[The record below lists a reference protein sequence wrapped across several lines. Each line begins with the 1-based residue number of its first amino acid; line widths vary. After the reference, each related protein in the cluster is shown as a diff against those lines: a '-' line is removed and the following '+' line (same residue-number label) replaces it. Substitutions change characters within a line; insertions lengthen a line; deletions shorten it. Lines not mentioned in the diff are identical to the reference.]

1 MTTFT
6 VEQKSQLAKLM
17 ATENLTVE
25 HKKLQT
31 AMFDTKNR
39 VLYLPIWQN
48 MSGFLYDLLTG
59 HEVGHALYTPPEGWH
74 DVAAD
79 KSKGRGYKSF
89 LNVLED
95 ARIEKKVIRKYP
107 GLRIAFRKAFD
118 ELFDRD
124 FFGVKGKNLDQLSFI
139 DRLNLYTKSQY
150 SLDIHF
156 TDKEQSMVDEV
167 KSLESW
173 DDVVTLTDK
182 IYQYSK
188 EEQFEIE
195 TVQDFSDSNGSYDGE
210 ELDFDDVE
218 PEEDDTDI
226 ESDSETENNKKDK
239 ESDSNQNGDQ
249 KDEDSDGEE
258 LSGSSTVNDKQSK
271 NSEAFDDFDPTCAT
285 DNEYRKNE
293 DKLIDEKCKSYLY
306 LQPPTPNLDVIITPV
321 KRVQQLLTESFDQQ
335 ITTGRFT
342 VADTNKFVQDFKNK
356 NEKYVN
362 LLVKEF
368 EMRKAA
374 KSFSKAKQ
382 SDTGDIDV
390 SKLSL
395 YKFDDNI
402 FRKLTVVPKGKSHG
416 LILLLDY
423 SGSMS
428 QNMAGSIEQILVLSL
443 FCRKVNIPF
452 HVYAFS
458 NCSTAWYIDNEGLT
472 PETRQP
478 KAFSE
483 KSKELGTSDLL
494 LREYL
499 NSNMS
504 NAEFNKALKNMILLK
519 MSYLPRPSRHVFRP
533 RSESLSNTP
542 LNESIIALKPIME
555 KFKKSN
561 NLDITNLVIV
571 HDGEADDLGYYHK
584 DLDPTD
590 IYGRNY
596 HWYNTISENVFLQ
609 DKKSKFQSRVCENL
623 NEVLLKWF
631 SETTGSKIF
640 GFYIVPPPNL
650 SRAISSKYRD
660 EKGNRLMFTD
670 IKAYDQKKELM
681 KKFRKDKFLVSKNP
695 GFSSFFF
702 IHGGDDLLT
711 EEESIEIDGKITSSK
726 LKSAFMRYNK
736 NKQINRV
743 LVSKFIEGI
752 AS

>member
-25 HKKLQT
+25 HKKVQT

-48 MSGFLYDLLTG
+48 MSGYLYDLLTG
-59 HEVGHALYTPPEGWH
+59 HEVGHALYTPAEGWH

-107 GLRIAFRKAFD
+107 GLRMSFRKAFND
-118 ELFDRD
+118 LFERD
-124 FFGVKGKNLDQLSFI
+124 FFGIKDKNIDQLSFI

-156 TDKEQSMVDEV
+156 TDQEQSMVEEV
-167 KSLESW
+167 KALESW
-173 DDVVTLTDK
+173 EDVVALTEK

-195 TVQDFSDSNGSYDGE
+195 TTQDFSNSNGSYDGE
-210 ELDFDDVE
+210 ELDFDDYDSQ
-218 PEEDDTDI
+218 EEDFDT
-226 ESDSETENNKKDK
+226 EADSETSKNEKGEEADSEQNGKKEDD
-239 ESDSNQNGDQ
+239 ESDG
-249 KDEDSDGEE
+249 KK
-258 LSGSSTVNDKQSK
+258 LSGSASNNQKQSE
-271 NSEAFDDFDPTCAT
+271 NSEAFEDFDPVCET

-293 DKLIDEKCKSYLY
+293 NKLIDEKCKPYLY
-306 LQPPTPNLDVIITPV
+306 LQTPTPNLNTIITPA
-321 KRVQQLLTESFDQQ
+321 KRVQQLLSESFDNQMAA
-335 ITTGRFT
+335 GRFT
-342 VADTNKFVQDFKNK
+342 AADVNRFAQEFKNK
-356 NEKYVN
+356 NEKYIN

-402 FRKLTVVPKGKSHG
+402 FRKLTIVPKGKSHG

-428 QNMAGSIEQILVLSL
+428 QNMSGSIEQILVLSM

-458 NCSTAWYIDNEGLT
+458 NCNTAWYIDNGHDYHT
-472 PETRQP
+472 KQP

-483 KSKELGTSDLL
+483 NPKELGTTNLL

-504 NAEFNKALKNMILLK
+504 NAEFNKSLKNMILLK
-519 MSYLPRPSRHVFRP
+519 MSYLPRSNRLIFRP
-533 RSESLSNTP
+533 QSESMSNTP
-542 LNESIIALKPIME
+542 LNESIIALKPVME

-571 HDGEADDLGYYHK
+571 HDGDADDLGYYHK
-584 DLDPTD
+584 EVKPDDV
-590 IYGRNY
+590 YERKH
-596 HWYNTISENVFLQ
+596 HWYNTNSENVFLQ
-609 DKKSKFQSRVCENL
+609 DKKTKFQSKVDGSL
-623 NEVLLKWF
+623 NQVLLKWF

-640 GFYIVPPPNL
+640 GFYIVPPSNL
-650 SRAISSKYRD
+650 SRAINTKYFD
-660 EKGNRLMFTD
+660 EDRKPLIFNHIG
-670 IKAYDQKKELM
+670 IYDQKKELM

-695 GFSSFFF
+695 GFNSFFF
-702 IHGGDDLLT
+702 INGGDDLLT

-726 LKSAFMRYNK
+726 LKSAFMKYNK
-736 NKQINRV
+736 NKQTNRV